1 MGLKIDLEEPVTL
14 RDSAQ
19 IPNTVVHLAL
29 DELIPSSVN
38 KSGQELL
45 TALKTNNLAN
55 KILDVYYRIKRNVEY
70 IAQGK
75 ESLYS
80 ISPNYSTQFPRALLN
95 ARHSR
100 HYFNLIAHHPNHS
113 FGKIVNL
120 AAHILQNNKIRL
132 EQNTKGLQGYKL
144 L

>member
-1 MGLKIDLEEPVTL
+1 MGNVSSH
-14 RDSAQ
+14 RDSAT
-19 IPNTVVHLAL
+19 PNTIVHHGL
-29 DELIPSSVN
+29 DELIPASLYG

-70 IAQGK
+70 TAQGK

-80 ISPNYSTQFPRALLN
+80 IAPGYSTHYPRALLN

-100 HYFNLIAHHPNHS
+100 HYFYLIAHHPDIS
-113 FGKIVNL
+113 FGYYANL
-120 AAHILQNNKIRL
+120 AAHVVQNNKIRL
-132 EQNTKGLQGYKL
+132 EQNTKALQGYKIL
-144 L
+144 